1 MFSISEGAQWTIS
14 TGNPICERVFHAA
27 KMAEDDGGQ
36 ERGGNDRIWPF
47 GRPDKAMDIPAI

>member
-1 MFSISEGAQWTIS
+1 MFSIKVGAQWTIS
-14 TGNPICERVFHAA
+14 TGKHIFERVFQAE

-36 ERGGNDRIWPF
+36 ERGGNDRIWPL